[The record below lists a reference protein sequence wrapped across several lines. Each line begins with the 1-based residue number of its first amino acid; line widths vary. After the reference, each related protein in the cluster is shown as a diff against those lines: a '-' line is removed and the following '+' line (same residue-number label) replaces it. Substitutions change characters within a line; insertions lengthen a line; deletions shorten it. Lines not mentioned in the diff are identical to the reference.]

1 MASRWLETSSASTA
15 LGSPS
20 SWPDPDSDSD
30 DSGKRSWSGSETS
43 SLSRWVLTLNDSVR
57 ANDPDLQPTEALI
70 DVEDPGARDPDV
82 RGAAIDRVNRFAVP
96 ESIGTHYPNLPF
108 GHSVFNKD
116 LVPKD
121 VIDRGTATSAY
132 LNPMKRE
139 CKPCVLYPSRE
150 GCKKGINCRYCHFEH
165 PTVELSHRIRKS
177 MRDNIK
183 CRLAPLCV
191 QDADVEAIHDALQ
204 NEAAKHPLAWIRIQ
218 AYLRVRH
225 QGGSSYTGPSQDG
238 FTADPGQSQQYQL
251 QYQ

>member
-132 LNPMKRE
+132 LNHMKRGS
-139 CKPCVLYPSRE
+139 VSRAYSIRA
-150 GCKKGINCRYCHFEH
+150 GKDAKKALIAVIAISSIQRSSSVTESAKACGTRSS
-165 PTVELSHRIRKS
+165 VDSHRSAFR
-177 MRDNIK
+177 M
-183 CRLAPLCV
+183 LM
-191 QDADVEAIHDALQ
+191 
-204 NEAAKHPLAWIRIQ
+204 
-218 AYLRVRH
+218 
-225 QGGSSYTGPSQDG
+225 
-238 FTADPGQSQQYQL
+238 
-251 QYQ
+251 